1 MAMTEAEK
9 KVAYLQWINQ
19 ETGQN
24 FVDDDSLPALIDLA
38 LEKLLEM
45 DANAKIGIEQISQG
59 GRTVSLTNCN
69 RIPEVIIKL
78 ISPYRKVKW

>member
-1 MAMTEAEK
+1 MPMTDEEK
-9 KVAYLQWINQ
+9 RAAYLEWIN
-19 ETGQN
+19 EKTGQSY
-24 FVDDDSLPALIDLA
+24 VDDETLPGVIDLA